1 MSKTTKMSNET
12 VLGRTCSVILG
23 TIIMAVFFP
32 VMAISQQDQQVIA
45 DQLSGNREALRQ
57 YSWTE
62 RTEVTLEGKQV
73 RVNAEKMRYD
83 LDGRLQVTPL
93 GGSGQ
98 MGPEMQQLTDSL
110 GQLALSYTQPDPG
123 KFRSFMDS
131 ASAWEGRGKNAGL
144 LRIEGSGFLQP
155 DDSVEIIARNQTA
168 DTATVRT
175 MLDETPATI
184 KAEYRALPN
193 NGPIY
198 VARLWAEIPSKNL
211 KLTIE
216 NFDYVYNAPV
226 SAGDILSLS
235 EGTELQVRLTEPLS
249 SAKNEAGQEFEAVVD
264 KDIVV
269 NGRTAL
275 ARGSLIRGEIISA
288 EGSGRV
294 SGRAKMSIALKQLV
308 IGDRQIPIETT
319 ALSFEADGTVKRD
332 AARTAGG
339 AGLGAIIGAIAG
351 GGKGAAIGAAIGGG
365 AGVGATVITK
375 GKEVEFD
382 PETLFSFQLTKP
394 VDIPR

>member
-1 MSKTTKMSNET
+1 MSKTTEMHNKT
-12 VLGRTCSVILG
+12 VSGRICSVIMG
-23 TIIMAVFFP
+23 TIILAVFLP
-32 VMAISQQDQQVIA
+32 VMAVSQQDQQVIA
-45 DQLSGNREALRQ
+45 DQLSGNREALRH
-57 YSWTE
+57 YSWTK
-62 RTEVTLEGKQV
+62 RTEVTLEGTQI
-73 RVNAEKMRYD
+73 RVKAEKMRYD

-98 MGPEMQQLTDSL
+98 MNPEIQQLTDSL
-110 GQLALSYTQPDPG
+110 GELALSYAQPDPQ
-123 KFRSFMDS
+123 KFRPFMLN
-131 ASAWEGRGKNAGL
+131 ASAWEGRGKNAGM
-144 LRIEGSGFLQP
+144 LRMEGSGFLRP

-168 DTATVRT
+168 DNATVRT

-193 NGPIY
+193 DGPIY

-226 SAGDILSLS
+226 SAGDILTLS

-249 SAKNEAGQEFEAVVD
+249 SAKNEAGQEFKAIVD
-264 KDIVV
+264 KDVVV

-275 ARGSLIRGEIISA
+275 ARGSLIHGQIIDA

-308 IGDRQIPIETT
+308 IGERQIPIETNT
-319 ALSFEADGTVKRD
+319 LSFEADGTVKRD

-382 PETLFSFQLTKP
+382 AETLFSFRLAKP
-394 VDIPR
+394 LEIQR